1 MTLTNNALNLLKAGI
16 LSFVLI
22 SGTAQAM
29 LPQQERFNQWLDVLE
44 KPLASG
50 TNLSETSAKLLA
62 APLSRIAAF
71 NLQGLGKIY
80 SDQDKKQGRF
90 DKMAEQL
97 KELEDAIGAVDKW
110 TNVGNAKEKAVA
122 MKALQQLLKTGKWT
136 KNGKS
141 PRIQE
146 IRDFVTNFDWSD
158 TQEDQE
164 YFAGHLLGSLHALKK
179 TKFTF
184 GNLETGNGL
193 HEFRRSLRWILMKAR
208 VLNGGIQF
216 NPEMA
221 CTPGNFYET
230 LLTKPIANSKYS
242 KLETDPSGE
251 YTCKISQCLFLSIV
265 DVVEEIGVIKDKI
278 EKLHNNSKSD
288 KVPEEFK
295 KQAEEIYESFV
306 EHDSVG
312 DLIEEMKTCTKDKD

>member
-97 KELEDAIGAVDKW
+97 KSLKMPSGLSTSGQMLE
-110 TNVGNAKEKAVA
+110 
-122 MKALQQLLKTGKWT
+122 MLK
-136 KNGKS
+136 KS
-141 PRIQE
+141 SGYESSP
-146 IRDFVTNFDWSD
+146 
-158 TQEDQE
+158 
-164 YFAGHLLGSLHALKK
+164 AALK
-179 TKFTF
+179 
-184 GNLETGNGL
+184 N
-193 HEFRRSLRWILMKAR
+193 WQM
-208 VLNGGIQF
+208 
-216 NPEMA
+216 
-221 CTPGNFYET
+221 
-230 LLTKPIANSKYS
+230 
-242 KLETDPSGE
+242 
-251 YTCKISQCLFLSIV
+251 
-265 DVVEEIGVIKDKI
+265 DK
-278 EKLHNNSKSD
+278 EW
-288 KVPEEFK
+288 
-295 KQAEEIYESFV
+295 
-306 EHDSVG
+306 
-312 DLIEEMKTCTKDKD
+312 